1 MKQVLVTALF
11 FSSIFCNAQT
21 ISDFIKETDL
31 PLLKKTI
38 DELSGEVSTKVN
50 GVTQTIRNRVSSK
63 GNDIAADYIKEKLNS
78 YGLTGTDQIYKAGA
92 NGGRNIYAVQLGKTK
107 PKDIYVICGHYDAVA
122 DYCADDNLSGTVT
135 VLEAARILSKYCFEN
150 TIVYAFWDEEET
162 GLNGSKYYAA
172 QAKSRKDNILGV
184 LNIDMSAYDGDK
196 DKNFDIDCN
205 SNANS
210 LAMKDLLLQL
220 VSTHKLNLIGNVV
233 NPGTSDSDHA
243 AFWPTY
249 GALLLGE
256 CWSKKDVTPFY
267 HKATDRASTLNF
279 PYYYEMVKLAV
290 ACIASE
296 AVPIKSTTPLQ
307 VSQLNNVLTASA
319 GATAYQWLDCNNSNT
334 PIAGATNQ
342 TFTAPKNGSY
352 AVRAVVN
359 GCAAISSCYSVTTS
373 GIAANTDFENKLKL
387 FPNPAQGEFFVD
399 LGDRYSNV
407 KIEVTDLNGR
417 VLYVNTAQHEQLIP
431 IHFTGAA
438 GLYFVS
444 VIAEGQKGFLKLV
457 LSNPW

>member
-1 MKQVLVTALF
+1 MKHVLVTALF

-21 ISDFIKETDL
+21 IADFIKETDL
-31 PLLKKTI
+31 PLLKKTM

-63 GNDIAADYIKEKLNS
+63 GNDIAADYLKEKLNS
-78 YGLTGTDQIYKAGA
+78 YGLTATDQIYKAGA
-92 NGGRNIYAVQLGKTK
+92 TGGRNVYAVQLGKK
-107 PKDIYVICGHYDAVA
+107 NPKDIYVICGHYDAVA
-122 DYCADDNLSGTVT
+122 DYCADDNLSGTIT

-150 TIVYAFWDEEET
+150 TIIYALWDEEET
-162 GLNGSKYYAA
+162 GLNGAKYYAA

-184 LNIDMSAYDGDK
+184 LNIDMSAYDSDN

-233 NPGTSDSDHA
+233 NPGTPDSDHA

-267 HKATDRASTLNF
+267 HKATDRVSTLNF
-279 PYYYEMVKLAV
+279 PYYYEMVKLAI

-296 AVPIKSTTPLQ
+296 AVPVKSATPFP
-307 VSQLNNVLTASA
+307 VTQLNNVLTASA
-319 GATAYQWLDCNNSNT
+319 GATSYQWLDCNNSNA
-334 PIAGATNQ
+334 PIAGATGQ
-342 TFTAPKNGSY
+342 IYTAAKNGSY

-359 GCAAISSCYSVTTS
+359 GCAVISSCYSVTIS
-373 GIAANTDFENKLKL
+373 GIDDGNYFENKLKL

-399 LGDRYSNV
+399 LRDRYSNV

-417 VLYVNTAQHEQLIP
+417 VLYVNTVQNEQLIP
-431 IHFTGAA
+431 VHFTGAA

-444 VIAEGQKGFLKLV
+444 VIADEQKGFLKLV
-457 LSNPW
+457 LSNP

>member
-1 MKQVLVTALF
+1 MKHVLVTALF

-21 ISDFIKETDL
+21 VADFIKETDL
-31 PLLKKTI
+31 PLLKKTM

-78 YGLTGTDQIYKAGA
+78 YGLTATDQIYKAGA
-92 NGGRNIYAVQLGKTK
+92 TGGRNVYAVQLGKK
-107 PKDIYVICGHYDAVA
+107 NPKDIYVICGHYDAVA
-122 DYCADDNLSGTVT
+122 DYCADDNLSGTIT

-150 TIVYAFWDEEET
+150 TIIYALWDEEET
-162 GLNGSKYYAA
+162 GLNGAKYYAA

-184 LNIDMSAYDGDK
+184 LNIDMSAYDSDN

-233 NPGTSDSDHA
+233 NPGTPDSDHA

-267 HKATDRASTLNF
+267 HKATDRVSTLNF
-279 PYYYEMVKLAV
+279 PYYYEMVKLAI

-296 AVPIKSTTPLQ
+296 AVPVKSATPFQ
-307 VSQLNNVLTASA
+307 VTQLNNVLTASA
-319 GATAYQWLDCNNSNT
+319 GATSYQWLDCNNSNA
-334 PIAGATNQ
+334 PIAGATGQ
-342 TFTAPKNGSY
+342 IYTAAKNGSY
-352 AVRAVVN
+352 AVRAVVD
-359 GCAAISSCYSVTTS
+359 GCAVISSCYPVTIS
-373 GIAANTDFENKLKL
+373 GIDEENYFENKLKL

-399 LGDRYSNV
+399 LRDRYSNV

-417 VLYVNTAQHEQLIP
+417 VLYVNTAQNEQLIP

-444 VIAEGQKGFLKLV
+444 VIADEQKGFLKLV
-457 LSNPW
+457 LSNP